1 MRQMLGS
8 MKHGEPTTD
17 SQQGTMEGLLDG
29 RAVWTG
35 SCSEEGLLGWDM
47 GERPPE
53 GSESWMELS
62 PGV

>member
-1 MRQMLGS
+1 MGNQPL
-8 MKHGEPTTD
+8 D

-35 SCSEEGLLGWDM
+35 SCHKEGLLGWDM

-53 GSESWMELS
+53 GSDSWRELS